1 MAKKGQKVQDLY
13 VSLGLDVSELESDYL
28 RADQTVTQNMR
39 RMQQII
45 KNTKLEIDV
54 AVKDPNLSVMEKARS
69 IQQAEERQIK
79 AIREELELATR
90 AYQAEAA
97 SAGESATSTL
107 RQKNNLLR
115 IQSQL
120 NTALQEQ
127 RTADASAILSNGARQ
142 AANQEAQLQKVVEQ
156 TTLAYRQ
163 QAEVAGKTAES
174 TVAAQKEM
182 VAAQERLNTAVQSH
196 NGMIFAPA
204 KRTSEIAS
212 ERTSERTSESSNEK
226 SAALKKFEESGK
238 KVESSISA
246 LDAVV
251 MTSFISPIMAMIS
264 SFSVFR
270 KITDDFSNKLN
281 QLSSNFSETSARVN
295 RQRALGVG
303 VPNGREKAMSDLFFE
318 IDKQA
323 AEYVKKFKKPM
334 PYPDT
339 SKFTQAMNDVWNS
352 LNNSLSEYLHGLSN
366 KAQRQQLINSNKWG
380 YRKDANIF
388 MGADDFN
395 QGKSFESRYTN
406 FMQNFGPADAKRVRE
421 LQEYNNELKRISTNA
436 KAAKIDVD
444 KIFSGAKNKEYLKQL
459 ALEAEKSFAGIQAK
473 MKALFQ
479 GGSQILVGKN
489 LSTYMDTEL
498 ELRRM
503 AQLRDAQAKA
513 QSSLGSKISNIP
525 TTALN
530 IATGEINKIKAGWN
544 AVTTA
549 EKGSTTQLRAFVSL
563 LGTVGKVGGT
573 FIAITAIFAAVGVA
587 ITKMAH
593 SSIEAKNNVYMLAQ
607 QLHTTVGDA
616 AKLSGALKLTGA
628 NPDTAIASIM
638 RLDKSIIT
646 AGKDGNEAT
655 RALAAFGVTLT
666 DGNGA
671 LLSYDQQ
678 LRNLAA
684 GYKKAKEAGL
694 EEEFLTATL
703 GARGREMVG
712 VLEDYAKAMDQVTDK
727 SHGLVNVSILDPEKA
742 HKLSMEYNQLSA
754 QMSTVGSA
762 FSQAFAPAAEELM
775 PELIDLF
782 RDLAILINNHK
793 EGIILLSKAFG
804 QAIGLG
810 IDLLDGLI
818 KLLDGALSLF
828 GGILD
833 IMRQISR
840 AAATCGAYI
849 EAAFNGKNVDTEK
862 LQQALDIIDKAY
874 GKEKKLDTDGGQPI
888 DLEKQKELLNM
899 MRDRSAEERKAQ
911 QEAAEAERK
920 RKQEEEEAARNH
932 EQALQTMRQ
941 ANQIYY
947 HAFHSEAENAIYDIQ
962 NEEEA
967 QIHAAKTS
975 EQVYAAKSLAAAK
988 YYQLEAEGRKAAERN
1003 LAQANQIYT
1012 QMANYGKG
1020 AYGEYNTAVAQ
1031 IRDEER
1037 AQLQMAKTATESQS
1051 IVELAAAKMAQAW
1064 QTATEKIKSL
1074 NESLQD
1080 KIFHLTHNET
1090 ENQLYDLR
1098 REVER
1103 AVQEGADVGLAN
1115 QYYILK
1121 QQDILNKANN
1131 GQGPQGYHDIV
1142 VDNGNVSSQ
1151 SYGLGRDQIDI
1162 RPMSTAMSA
1171 IGERMPQISETVAR
1185 IPVQNQQLLTKLD
1198 TVSQAMTKNN
1208 ASSGVIG
1215 NHDVVDYNLNV
1226 NVTGLQ
1232 DLDNRVAQSAA
1243 KKILDRMPNIGNGST
1258 RVSYA
1263 V

>member
-1 MAKKGQKVQDLY
+1 MAKKGQKVESLY

-127 RTADASAILSNGARQ
+127 KSADATAILSNGARQ

-174 TVAAQKEM
+174 TVAAQKAM
-182 VAAQERLNTAVQSH
+182 VAAQEKLNTAVQSH

-204 KRTSEIAS
+204 ERTAKRTSEK
-212 ERTSERTSESSNEK
+212 TSETSEQSNEK

-251 MTSFISPIMAMIS
+251 MTSFISPIMAMVS
-264 SFSVFR
+264 SFSAFR
-270 KITDDFSNKLN
+270 TITNSFADKLN
-281 QLSSNFSETSARVN
+281 QVSNGFNEMSARVN

-303 VPNGREKAMSDLFFE
+303 VPSGRKQALSDLFFE
-318 IDKQA
+318 IDRQA

-334 PYPDT
+334 AYPDT
-339 SKFTQAMNDVWNS
+339 SKFSQAMNDVWNS
-352 LNNSLSEYLHGLSN
+352 LNNQLSEYLHGLTDKN
-366 KAQRQQLINSNKWG
+366 LRQSIINSNKWG
-380 YRKDANIF
+380 YRKDAKTY
-388 MGADDFN
+388 MGANDFDQN
-395 QGKSFESRYTN
+395 KSFESRYTN
-406 FMQNFGPADAKRVRE
+406 FMSAFGPTNARDARL
-421 LQEYNNELKRISTNA
+421 LQDCNNEIRRIDAAA
-436 KAAKIDVD
+436 KATKIDVD
-444 KIFSGAKNKEYLKQL
+444 KMFSGVKNKEYLKGL
-459 ALEAEKSFAGIQAK
+459 ALEAESSFPKLQARIK
-473 MKALFQ
+473 DVFQ
-479 GGSQILVGKN
+479 HQSQALVGRN

-498 ELRRM
+498 ELRKM
-503 AQLRDAQAKA
+503 AQLRDAEAKA

-525 TTALN
+525 TAALN
-530 IATGEINKIKAGWN
+530 IASGEINKIKAGWN
-544 AVTTA
+544 AVTAA
-549 EKGSTTQLRAFVSL
+549 EAGSKAELRAFVML

-573 FIAITAIFAAVGVA
+573 FVAITAIFAAVGVA

-616 AKLSGALKLTGA
+616 AKLSGALKITGA
-628 NPDTAIASIM
+628 NPDAAIASIM
-638 RLDKSIIT
+638 RLDKSIMT

-678 LRNLAA
+678 LRNLAD

-694 EEEFLTATL
+694 EEEYLTATL
-703 GARGREMVG
+703 GVRGREMVG

-742 HKLSMEYNQLSA
+742 HRLSMEYNQLSA

-782 RDLAILINNHK
+782 RDIAILINNHK
-793 EGIILLSKAFG
+793 EGIILLSRAFG

-818 KLLDGALSLF
+818 KLLDGALILF
-828 GGILD
+828 GGIID
-833 IMRQISR
+833 IMRQIAR

-849 EAAFNGKNVDTEK
+849 EAAFNGKNVNTEK
-862 LQQALDIIDKAY
+862 LQEALDIIDKAY
-874 GKEKKLDTDGGQPI
+874 GKEKKSDTDGGLAI
-888 DLEKQKELLNM
+888 DVAKQKELLNM
-899 MRDRSAEERKAQ
+899 MRDNSAEERKAQ
-911 QEAAEAERK
+911 QEASEAERK

-947 HAFHSEAENAIYDIQ
+947 HSYHSEAENAIYDIQ

-988 YYQLEAEGRKAAERN
+988 YYQLEAEGQKAADRN
-1003 LAQANQIYT
+1003 IAQANQIYT

-1020 AYGEYNTAVAQ
+1020 AWGDYNTTVAQ
-1031 IRDEER
+1031 IREEER
-1037 AQLQMAKTATESQS
+1037 SQLLMAKTATESQS
-1051 IVELAAAKMAQAW
+1051 VVELAAAKMAQAW
-1064 QTATEKIKSL
+1064 QTAVEKIRSL

-1080 KIFHLTHNET
+1080 KIFHLTHNDT

-1098 REVER
+1098 REVEK

-1115 QYYILK
+1115 QYYSLK
-1121 QQDILNKANN
+1121 QQDILHKANG
-1131 GQGPQGYHDIV
+1131 GQGPTGYHDIIIDGGTV
-1142 VDNGNVSSQ
+1142 KSQ

-1162 RPMSTAMSA
+1162 RPVSTSMSA
-1171 IGERMPQISETVAR
+1171 IGARMPQISETVAK

-1198 TVSQAMTKNN
+1198 TVSQAMVKNN
-1208 ASSGVIG
+1208 ASSGAIG
-1215 NHDVVDYNLNV
+1215 NHDTVDYNLNV

-1232 DLDNRVAQSAA
+1232 DLDHQVAQSAA
-1243 KKILDRMPNIGNGST
+1243 KKILDRMPNIGISST